1 MIHILCHGAAMCGQ
15 PGTPRE
21 WPDDHRWVSFEDPHA
36 LHHAT
41 CTRCVDALRAG
52 RAAAADTPHGFDRAP
67 DRYMGQGRETIDRM
81 RDVAGELF
89 EHATLHGLGVG
100 DAAFY
105 VHCVLTA
112 MKYEDRTVR
121 KGDAAVDVGKATWY
135 RRMADHLLGKGPDPR
150 AERPGFQPYAR
161 PACARSACSDAHR
174 SHHAPLLPH
183 PLRRRWRRAP
193 MPRGRMPL
201 HLHLLRRS
209 PRPLR
214 LLVRAARPLRRRASE
229 PG

>member
-1 MIHILCHGAAMCGQ
+1 MNDPTVHILRHGAAMCGQ
-15 PGTPRE
+15 PGMPRD
-21 WPDDHRWVSFEDPHA
+21 WPDAHRWVSFEDHRV
-36 LHHAT
+36 LDDAT
-41 CTRCVDALRAG
+41 CERCRAVFQDGGWRAG
-52 RAAAADTPHGFDRAP
+52 DDTAHGFDRAP

-100 DAAFY
+100 DAALY

-112 MKYEDRTVR
+112 MKYEDRTGR

-161 PACARSACSDAHR
+161 PA
-174 SHHAPLLPH
+174 
-183 PLRRRWRRAP
+183 
-193 MPRGRMPL
+193 
-201 HLHLLRRS
+201 
-209 PRPLR
+209 
-214 LLVRAARPLRRRASE
+214 
-229 PG
+229 